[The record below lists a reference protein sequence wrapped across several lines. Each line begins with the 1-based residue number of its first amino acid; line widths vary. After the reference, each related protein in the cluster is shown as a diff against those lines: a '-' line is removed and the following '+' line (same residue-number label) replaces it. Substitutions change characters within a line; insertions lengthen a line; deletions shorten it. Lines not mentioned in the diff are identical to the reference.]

1 MFFEYDESI
10 PFFIKSDPNRLR
22 QIITNLLGNALKFTQ
37 NGSIS
42 LKAVLD
48 SSDNSL
54 IHLFVIDNGI
64 GIKEENQKLL
74 FKAFSKVENCENE
87 YLNSQGVGLGLLIS
101 NKLAISVG
109 PTFSEYEKTQTTL
122 NPGLN
127 VFSEFGNGTTFRQ
140 RNIYNLF
147 DNNFFFI

>member
-1 MFFEYDESI
+1 MLIFFDYDDAL
-10 PFFIKSDPNRLR
+10 PVFVKTDPNRLR

-37 NGSIS
+37 KGSIS
-42 LKAVLD
+42 LKADLD
-48 SSDNSL
+48 SFDNSL
-54 IHLFVIDNGI
+54 IHIMIIDNGI

-74 FKAFSKVENCENE
+74 FKAFGKVEDGENE

-109 PTFSEYEKTQTTL
+109 PNPTKYKKIESKFKPKL

-127 VFSEFGNGTTFRQ
+127 VFSEYKNGTTFR
-140 RNIYNLF
+140 YS
-147 DNNFFFI
+147 NN

>member
-1 MFFEYDESI
+1 MLIFLNYDDSI
-10 PFFIKSDPNRLR
+10 PVLIKSDPNRLR

-37 NGSIS
+37 KGSIS
-42 LKAVLD
+42 LKVDLD
-48 SSDNSL
+48 VFDNSM

-64 GIKEENQKLL
+64 GIKEENKKLL
-74 FKAFSKVENCENE
+74 FTAFGKVENGENE

-109 PTFSEYEKTQTTL
+109 PSISKLENSKSLL

-127 VFSEFGNGTTFRQ
+127 VFSEFGKGATFR
-140 RNIYNLF
+140 Y
-147 DNNFFFI
+147 